1 VQIGRYAMRADE
13 KTNRAWEKVREAQRQ
28 AARKHKNVY
37 LVSAIDLLT
46 DDPIH
51 TSYEGQ
57 ARLGKRIAEI
67 VCGTVYKLPGHG
79 KPIDV
84 LSTEVLQPQNERPMI
99 RVRFRGVTGRLRAIG
114 RATGF
119 ELRQTTPK
127 SDAMRMVYR
136 VDFDPKDPS
145 ALIVGVWR
153 PFKSEQDQLIYGPGT
168 NPYVNIVDDK
178 DIPVP
183 AFGPI
188 ELKIP
193 KR

>member
-1 VQIGRYAMRADE
+1 M
-13 KTNRAWEKVREAQRQ
+13 
-28 AARKHKNVY
+28 ARR
-37 LVSAIDLLT
+37 LT

-51 TSYEGQ
+51 VSYEGQ
-57 ARLGKRIAEI
+57 ARLGRRLAEI
-67 VCGTVYKLPGHG
+67 VCSMVYKMPGHG

-84 LSTEVLQPQNERPMI
+84 VSAEVLQPQNERPMI
-99 RVRFRGVTGRLRAIG
+99 RLRFRGVTGRLRAAG

-119 ELRQTTPK
+119 ELRQKPG
-127 SDAMRMVYR
+127 SDVMRMVYR

-153 PFKSEQDQLIYGPGT
+153 PFKQEQDRLIYGAGV

-188 ELKIP
+188 DLEIP
-193 KR
+193 RSRPQKP